1 MRTKLLGLFSGFP
14 THHFPDAIAEVLR
27 RELPRRERLVFLSA
41 DPENFPQNDDDS
53 DGMHEMFAERGMAF
67 RAHTVI
73 DRRTGAAEAAGLQE
87 EADCVFLMGG
97 DPMLQMELIRDLGL
111 APALRESRAVI
122 LGVSAGAMNL
132 GRWVTDV
139 WETRSFYEGLGLTEI
154 TVKGH
159 DAEDAWFLPVLME
172 LSAVRPILAMEDESA
187 IFLKAD
193 RVWKIGKMRQIDKGA
208 ITVVNHMEGNR
219 MDKKAR
225 IEKLARE
232 AYEKCGFNGT
242 WLYAENGEI
251 ISKGAYGFRDA
262 EDRLPM
268 EEDSIFEMASITK
281 MFTAT
286 AVMLLVREGKLRL
299 DDEYA
304 QYFPEYPYP
313 GVTVRHLLTHTSGM
327 PDDFETENW
336 VAPVLEKEHRIP
348 ACGEILRFIVESGE
362 KASHAPGETFR
373 YTDVGYCLLANL
385 VEQASGVRFE
395 DFLKKNIFEPGG
407 MKDSGIFHTRRD
419 GRPSDRFT
427 RNMVL
432 EDGKLVPSDLSKY
445 DAGYVVGSDGLNGC
459 DYLYTTIFDMLA
471 WDRALRE
478 EKVLTLEEQRIMFT
492 PGQLNSGDP
501 AGADDEEDGD
511 DGYGFGWCVKNDPK
525 FGLTVNHS
533 GGMPGLETWFE
544 HFVDADRTLVILNC
558 RDWVDGRAYD
568 SFFKGMRAAARDE
581 EPEPIRTVEELAV
594 PEPDKS
600 NWERFCGKYD
610 YTAWDFAID
619 EVFIRD
625 GALYVN
631 LSYKGGSH
639 AYKLYP
645 LEDGSFGMKPFTS
658 SITFSEGTL
667 SLWGETGH
675 KL

>member
-1 MRTKLLGLFSGFP
+1 
-14 THHFPDAIAEVLR
+14 
-27 RELPRRERLVFLSA
+27 
-41 DPENFPQNDDDS
+41 
-53 DGMHEMFAERGMAF
+53 
-67 RAHTVI
+67 
-73 DRRTGAAEAAGLQE
+73 
-87 EADCVFLMGG
+87 
-97 DPMLQMELIRDLGL
+97 
-111 APALRESRAVI
+111 
-122 LGVSAGAMNL
+122 
-132 GRWVTDV
+132 
-139 WETRSFYEGLGLTEI
+139 
-154 TVKGH
+154 
-159 DAEDAWFLPVLME
+159 
-172 LSAVRPILAMEDESA
+172 
-187 IFLKAD
+187 
-193 RVWKIGKMRQIDKGA
+193 
-208 ITVVNHMEGNR
+208 
-219 MDKKAR
+219 MDKNALM
-225 IEKLARE
+225 EKLARE

-268 EEDSIFEMASITK
+268 DEDSIFEMASITK

-395 DFLKKNIFEPGG
+395 DFLKKNIFEPAG

-471 WDRALRE
+471 WDRALRNE
-478 EKVLTLEEQRIMFT
+478 TVLTREEQRIMYT
-492 PGQLNSGDP
+492 PARLNSGEA

-544 HFVDADRTLVILNC
+544 HFVDADRALVILNC
-558 RDWVDGRAYD
+558 RDAADAKAYD
-568 SFFKGMRAAARDE
+568 AFFNGMRAIAKDR
-581 EPEPIRTVEELAV
+581 EPEPVRTVEELAV
-594 PEPDKS
+594 REPDRS
-600 NWERFCGKYD
+600 EWERFCGKYD
-610 YTAWDFAID
+610 FDHWDYRVD
-619 EVFIRD
+619 EVFMKA
-625 GALYVN
+625 GELYVR
-631 LSYKGGSH
+631 LFYKDVCSEL
-639 AYKLYP
+639 KLYP
-645 LEDGSFGMKPFTS
+645 LGEKVFGMKPYYGN
-658 SITFSEGTL
+658 ITFGDGTL
-667 SLWGETGH
+667 TLWEETAR